1 MERRSETIGVDLMLT
16 LLRRLFI
23 GRSGVHE
30 LPGATPPAESP
41 PTWGTLLLDT
51 VQKSSR
57 AQARLALHV
66 EDLERKLEGGLA
78 ELRGSLSSLRG
89 ATSGNPSGREPPWDE
104 LLDALD
110 LLEEASRV
118 AADAA
123 LASGLM
129 GVAARLERFL
139 TSSGITRMTSI
150 GHIPDGRLFRIVGTQ
165 PHPSFAE
172 GAIARVVRAAA
183 LRGERLI
190 REGEALIV
198 RNTP

>member
-1 MERRSETIGVDLMLT
+1 MERRSETIGVDLMFT
-16 LLRRLFI
+16 WLRRLFI
-23 GRSGVHE
+23 GRSGVSG
-30 LPGATPPAESP
+30 LPGTALPAESP
-41 PTWGTLLLDT
+41 PTWGTMLLDA

-57 AQARLALHV
+57 AQARLALRV

-78 ELRGSLSSLRG
+78 EMRGSLSSLRG
-89 ATSGNPSGREPPWDE
+89 ATSGNSSEGEPHWDE

-110 LLEEASRV
+110 LLDEASRV
-118 AADAA
+118 ADAA

-129 GVAARLERFL
+129 GVAARIERFL
-139 TSSGITRMTSI
+139 TSSGFTRLAPI

-190 REGEALIV
+190 REGEAIIV

>member
-1 MERRSETIGVDLMLT
+1 MG
-16 LLRRLFI
+16 
-23 GRSGVHE
+23 
-30 LPGATPPAESP
+30 
-41 PTWGTLLLDT
+41 
-51 VQKSSR
+51 
-57 AQARLALHV
+57 LHV

-89 ATSGNPSGREPPWDE
+89 ATLGNSSGGEPRWDE
-104 LLDALD
+104 LLDAMD

-118 AADAA
+118 ADAG

-129 GVAARLERFL
+129 GVVARLERFL
-139 TSSGITRMTSI
+139 AHSGLTRLAPI
-150 GHIPDGRLFRIVGTQ
+150 GHVPDGRLFRIVGTQ

-183 LRGERLI
+183 LRGDHRI
-190 REGEALIV
+190 REGEVIIV

>member
-1 MERRSETIGVDLMLT
+1 MFTW
-16 LLRRLFI
+16 LRRLFNR
-23 GRSGVHE
+23 RSGVPR
-30 LPGATPPAESP
+30 LPGTTRPAESP
-41 PTWGTLLLDT
+41 PPWSTLLLDA

-57 AQARLALHV
+57 SQARLALHV

-89 ATSGNPSGREPPWDE
+89 APSGNSSERESPWDE

-110 LLEEASRV
+110 LLEEASSV

-129 GVAARLERFL
+129 GVAARIERFL
-139 TSSGITRMTSI
+139 AASGITRLASI
-150 GHIPDGRLFRIVGTQ
+150 GHMPDGRLFRIVGTQ

-172 GAIARVVRAAA
+172 GSIARVVRAAA

-190 REGEALIV
+190 REGEAIIV

>member
-1 MERRSETIGVDLMLT
+1 MFTW
-16 LLRRLFI
+16 LRRLFI
-23 GRSGVHE
+23 GRSGVPR
-30 LPGATPPAESP
+30 LPDATPPAESP
-41 PTWGTLLLDT
+41 PVWGTQLLDA

-66 EDLERKLEGGLA
+66 EDVERKLEGGLA

-89 ATSGNPSGREPPWDE
+89 VTSAHSPGSEPPWDE

-123 LASGLM
+123 LASGLL

-139 TSSGITRMTSI
+139 TSSGIRRLATI

-183 LRGERLI
+183 LRGEHLV
-190 REGEALIV
+190 REGEAIIV

>member
-1 MERRSETIGVDLMLT
+1 MPG
-16 LLRRLFI
+16 
-23 GRSGVHE
+23 
-30 LPGATPPAESP
+30 LPGTTLPAESP
-41 PTWGTLLLDT
+41 PTWGTTLLDA

-57 AQARLALHV
+57 AQARLSLRV

-89 ATSGNPSGREPPWDE
+89 ATSGNSSSGSEPPWDD

-118 AADAA
+118 AADEA

-129 GVAARLERFL
+129 GVAARLERFVTASGL
-139 TSSGITRMTSI
+139 TRLASI

-190 REGEALIV
+190 REGEAIIV

>member
-1 MERRSETIGVDLMLT
+1 MFTW
-16 LLRRLFI
+16 LRRLFI
-23 GRSGVHE
+23 GRSEVPG
-30 LPGATPPAESP
+30 LPEATPPAESP
-41 PTWGTLLLDT
+41 PAWGTQLVEA

-89 ATSGNPSGREPPWDE
+89 ATSGNASASEPPWDE
-104 LLDALD
+104 LLDAVD

-118 AADAA
+118 AADEA
-123 LASGLM
+123 LASGLR

-139 TSSGITRMTSI
+139 TSSGITRLASI

-165 PHPSFAE
+165 PHPSLAE
-172 GAIARVVRAAA
+172 GVMARVVRAAA
-183 LRGERLI
+183 VRGERLL
-190 REGEALIV
+190 REGEAIIV

>member
-1 MERRSETIGVDLMLT
+1 M
-16 LLRRLFI
+16 
-23 GRSGVHE
+23 
-30 LPGATPPAESP
+30 
-41 PTWGTLLLDT
+41 LLDA

-57 AQARLALHV
+57 AQSRLVLHV
-66 EDLERKLEGGLA
+66 EDLERKLEGGFA
-78 ELRGSLSSLRG
+78 ELRSSLSSLRG
-89 ATSGNPSGREPPWDE
+89 ATSGGSSEREPPWDE
-104 LLDALD
+104 FLDAMD

-118 AADAA
+118 AADGA

-139 TSSGITRMTSI
+139 TSSGITRLASI

-165 PHPSFAE
+165 SHPSFAE
-172 GAIARVVRAAA
+172 GVIARVVRAAA

-190 REGEALIV
+190 REGEAIIV

>member
-1 MERRSETIGVDLMLT
+1 MFTW
-16 LLRRLFI
+16 LRRLFI
-23 GRSGVHE
+23 GRSRVPG
-30 LPGATPPAESP
+30 LPGRSPPFESP
-41 PTWGTLLLDT
+41 PTWGTVLLDA

-66 EDLERKLEGGLA
+66 EDVERKLEGGLA
-78 ELRGSLSSLRG
+78 ELRGELSSLRG
-89 ATSGNPSGREPPWDE
+89 ATSGDSSGSEPPWGE

-139 TSSGITRMTSI
+139 TSSGITRLASI
-150 GHIPDGRLFRIVGTQ
+150 GHIPDGRLFRIVGTH

-172 GAIARVVRAAA
+172 GAIAHVVRAAA
-183 LRGERLI
+183 VRGEHLI
-190 REGEALIV
+190 REGEAIIV